1 MVLPA
6 AGSPLCWAAHTRN
19 TLRAA
24 GLRPTRQRLILA
36 SLLFRGSDLHVTAEE
51 LHAEAEHS
59 GVPISLAT
67 VYNTLNQFTEAGLL
81 RVLAVDP
88 SRTYFD
94 TNTADHQHFYIEG
107 EGRVLDIGEAVQ
119 VVHLPTL
126 PAGTEIANVDVVIRL
141 RRRSGAASRQWPET
155 RTA

>member
-1 MVLPA
+1 MMPPSV
-6 AGSPLCWAAHTRN
+6 GQSLCWAAHTRN

-36 SLLFRGSDLHVTAEE
+36 SLLFRGRDIHVTAEE
-51 LHAEAEHS
+51 LHGEAERS

-67 VYNTLNQFTEAGLL
+67 VYNTLKQFTEAGLL

-94 TNTADHQHFYIEG
+94 TNTADHQHFFIEG
-107 EGRVLDIGEAVQ
+107 EGRVLDIGEAVR
-119 VVHLPTL
+119 VVRLPTL
-126 PAGTEIANVDVVIRL
+126 PVGTEIANVDVIIRL
-141 RRRSGAASRQWPET
+141 RRKPGVADRSVLP
-155 RTA
+155 